1 MMKDRYRILCVCTH
15 PVQYASPVFRLMAA
29 DPRLDLNIA
38 YCSMQGAEAGF
49 DQDFGR
55 EIKWDVPLLDGY
67 FWIHVPNRAPRPGLG
82 RFFGLVNPGL
92 WGVVRTGNFDAI
104 WLLAGYRY
112 ASFWI
117 ALFAAKRRG
126 IPVLFGTDAS
136 QLRARDGQRWRLIV
150 KRRFWPKLFRLADIV
165 TVPSTPGVR
174 LMQSLGV
181 PSDRI
186 ALTPYALDN
195 KWWIDRAARVDRAA
209 VRRAWN
215 VAEDVPVALF
225 CAKLQAWKRPQ
236 DLLQAFASASVPGA
250 HLVFVGEGLL
260 RAELE
265 VQARTL
271 GLSNQ
276 VRFLG
281 FVNQTQLPAIYRAA
295 DLMVLPSEY
304 EPFGVVVNESM
315 LCGCPVAVSDHVGA
329 QLDLVRPGQNGFVFP
344 VGDVNALTAILKEN
358 LAATDRLRRFGAAAQ
373 LRMQSWSPTQ
383 AIGALVRALE
393 RATAFREK
401 PKNRN
406 SLNLRS
412 FE

>member
-1 MMKDRYRILCVCTH
+1 MKDRYRILCVCTH

-29 DPRLDLNIA
+29 DSRLDFNIA
-38 YCSMQGAEAGF
+38 YCSMQGAEASF

-67 FWIHVPNRAPRPGLG
+67 SWTHVPNRAPRPGLG

-92 WGVVRTGNFDAI
+92 WRAVRTGNFDAV

-117 ALFAAKRRG
+117 ALFAAKRLG
-126 IPVLFGTDAS
+126 ISVLFGTDAS
-136 QLRARDGQRWRLIV
+136 ELRARDGQRWKLFA
-150 KRRFWPKLFRLADIV
+150 KRRFWPALFRLADIV
-165 TVPSTPGVR
+165 TVPSTLGVR
-174 LMQSLGV
+174 LMESLGV
-181 PSDRI
+181 SPNRI

-195 KWWIDRAARVDRAA
+195 NWWMDRAARVDRAA
-209 VRRAWN
+209 TRRSWN
-215 VAEDVPVALF
+215 VPQNAPVALY

-236 DLLQAFASASVPGA
+236 DLLQAFAVAAVPGA

-260 RAELE
+260 RPKLE

-281 FVNQTQLPAIYRAA
+281 FMNQTQLPEVYCAA

-329 QLDLVRPGQNGFVFP
+329 HQDLVRHRQNGFVFP
-344 VGDVNALTAILKEN
+344 VGDVNALATILKEN
-358 LAATDRLRRFGAAAQ
+358 LAATDRLRLFGAAAR
-373 LRMQSWSPTQ
+373 LRMQSWSPTESTES
-383 AIGALVRALE
+383 LVRALE

-401 PKNRN
+401 RETRKSN
-406 SLNLRS
+406 
-412 FE
+412 